1 MQEQSI
7 NVISDIKNKDSND
20 ESLKRSNLDNL
31 NDI

>member
-31 NDI
+31 NDF